1 MWFLLFFIVIPF
13 ILFIGF
19 LVFSILAIFLIDRI
33 FHKKYSQ
40 YFSLI
45 LPCFSLIFYF
55 MLIMGGISFKSI
67 DPQYY
72 EFKRLCKND
81 KINIYDEKYRNMQ
94 QRYREA
100 MLNNRDIKAN
110 AHNGIESF
118 YDKEMDLEVYPMDWK
133 ESVINTQKVGF
144 GIGDII
150 EKEIDYWYIG
160 KVNKVKFANFKR
172 YIYIEKGLW
181 LRGDEGAGFY
191 WKTENRL
198 DCNAVKN

>member
-72 EFKRLCKND
+72 EFKKLCANVDSEVVIHNQDYFDIIKNRKNIETDDKGCFYSEKLQQEICFGGFQMETYIEYDKGRLSKTSIKEYYNRVHFAT
-81 KINIYDEKYRNMQ
+81 YTKYR
-94 QRYREA
+94 
-100 MLNNRDIKAN
+100 
-110 AHNGIESF
+110 
-118 YDKEMDLEVYPMDWK
+118 YDYT
-133 ESVINTQKVGF
+133 N
-144 GIGDII
+144 
-150 EKEIDYWYIG
+150 
-160 KVNKVKFANFKR
+160 
-172 YIYIEKGLW
+172 
-181 LRGDEGAGFY
+181 LRLAGDEGAGFY
-191 WKTENRL
+191 IELANDLSSCSYLK
-198 DCNAVKN
+198 KNFGNSW